1 MTIKSRLVGKA
12 IVVTLDRPH
21 KLNATNI
28 LTIDA
33 LHQLLDS
40 YSENSKIERILITSD
55 HPKAFCAGGDV
66 RAVYDLITS
75 NKLDEAKNFFNR
87 EYSLIAK
94 MAAYKKPIISIV
106 NGMCF
111 GGGMGL
117 SMHNR
122 YRIVTENA
130 ALAMPETII
139 GFFPDV
145 GASFRFAKLSKGW
158 RNFYA
163 LMGYP
168 IPIELALNNDLADFF
183 IKSNNLTKLEQ
194 ALCECASGEEANT
207 IEKFTEA
214 LPKNYEADETWIEEL
229 FAQSLNNIFLSLKKR
244 TDQKAELILKD
255 LKNRSPFSLHLTY
268 QVMEIGT
275 KLSLKESLKL
285 DQIIAEKLIN
295 FHDFIEGVRA
305 QVIDKDKK
313 PNWIHQ
319 SIADVPTKLIDEIF
333 S

>member
-1 MTIKSRLVGKA
+1 MTIKSNFVGQT

-21 KLNATNI
+21 KLNATDI
-28 LTIDA
+28 ITINS
-33 LHQLLDS
+33 LHDLLDS
-40 YSENSKIERILITSD
+40 SADNSKVERILITSD

-66 RAVYDLITS
+66 RAVYDLITN
-75 NKLDEAKNFFNR
+75 NKIDEAKNFFNR

-122 YRIVTENA
+122 YRIVTENS

-158 RNFYA
+158 CNFYA
-163 LMGYP
+163 LMGYS
-168 IPIELALNNDLADFF
+168 IPIELALKNDLADFF
-183 IKSNNLTKLEQ
+183 VKSNNLTELQQ
-194 ALCECASGEEANT
+194 ALCECESGSETRT
-207 IEKFTEA
+207 IEKFAEVFT
-214 LPKNYEADETWIEEL
+214 KNYEETESWIEAL
-229 FAQSLNNIFLSLKKR
+229 FEQSLDNIFLNLINR
-244 TDQKAELILKD
+244 TDQKAESILKD
-255 LKNRSPFSLHLTY
+255 LNNRSPFSLKLTY
-268 QVMEIGT
+268 QLMEMGT
-275 KLSLKESLKL
+275 KLSLEESLKL

-295 FHDFIEGVRA
+295 FQDFTEGVRA

-313 PNWIHQ
+313 PNWAHKSVAAI
-319 SIADVPTKLIDEIF
+319 STEAIDEMF

>member
-1 MTIKSRLVGKA
+1 MTIKSKIVGKA
-12 IVVTLDRPH
+12 IVITLDRPN

-28 LTIDA
+28 HTIDA
-33 LHQLLDS
+33 LHTLLDS
-40 YSENSKIERILITSD
+40 YSENSKVERILITSD

-66 RAVYDLITS
+66 RAVYDAINS
-75 NKLDEAKNFFNR
+75 NKLDEAKNFFTL

-94 MAAYKKPIISIV
+94 MATYKKPIISLV

-145 GASFRFAKLSKGW
+145 GSSFRFSNFSKGW

-163 LMGYP
+163 LMGYH
-168 IPIELALNNDLADFF
+168 IPIALALKNDLADFF
-183 IKSNNLTKLEQ
+183 VKSNNLNALQQ
-194 ALCECASGEEANT
+194 ALCECASKSEQKI
-207 IEKFTEA
+207 IEKFTEE
-214 LPKNYEADETWIEEL
+214 LPKNYETDEIWIEEL
-229 FAQSLNNIFLSLKKR
+229 FEQSLDNIFLSLKEN
-244 TDQKAELILKD
+244 TNQKAELILQD
-255 LKNRSPFSLHLTY
+255 LKNRSPFSLQLTY
-268 QVMEIGT
+268 KLMEIGT
-275 KLSLKESLKL
+275 KLSLEKSLKL
-285 DQIIAEKLIN
+285 DQIIAEKLLN
-295 FHDFIEGVRA
+295 FHDFTEGVRA

-313 PNWIHQ
+313 PKWKHQ
-319 SIADVPTKLIDEIF
+319 SITEVSSELIDEIF